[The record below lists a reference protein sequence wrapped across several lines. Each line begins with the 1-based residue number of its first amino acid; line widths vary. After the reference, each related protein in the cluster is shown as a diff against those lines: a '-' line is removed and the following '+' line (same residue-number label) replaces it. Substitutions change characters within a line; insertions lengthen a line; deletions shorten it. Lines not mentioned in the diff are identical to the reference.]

1 MTSARTGAFPTVV
14 VADAPPLRSR
24 LRRQAPRNRGA
35 CRSGDEPGTGHPADM
50 HEAIGAEGDIAGD
63 DLLAVLRA
71 QITRWT
77 DECTAYR
84 AAEKAARDARWAEP
98 VERVTL
104 EDICG
109 GQD

>member
-1 MTSARTGAFPTVV
+1 MIGARTGASPAIA

-24 LRRQAPRNRGA
+24 LVRQAPRDRGA
-35 CRSGDEPGTGHPADM
+35 CRSGDEPGTGHPADK
-50 HEAIGAEGDIAGD
+50 HEAIGADGDIAGD

-84 AAEKAARDARWAEP
+84 AAEKAAREARWAEP

-104 EDICG
+104 KDICG
-109 GQD
+109 GQH

>member
-1 MTSARTGAFPTVV
+1 MIGARTGASPAIA

-24 LRRQAPRNRGA
+24 LGRQALRDRDA
-35 CRSGDEPGTGHPADM
+35 CRSQDEPGTGQPADM
-50 HEAIGAEGDIAGD
+50 HEVIGVEGDITGD
-63 DLLAVLRA
+63 DLLAVLWA

-84 AAEKAARDARWAEP
+84 AAEKAAREARWAEP

-104 EDICG
+104 KDICG
-109 GQD
+109 GQH